1 MIPVLLLLYLKKNR
15 KLLISKLRALL
26 PNLLSMLTFPP
37 LLIICMTAG
46 KVMPAQTRQYQYEVK
61 KGGDRIGEIVITH
74 TVSGAVNSLQLVSD
88 IRYRFILLFTAKSR
102 EEVIFSN
109 GIMTYSSIYREQNG
123 DKKFDTKTRKAS
135 SNYIIEKGSG
145 IKTDLDIP
153 EINYQ
158 TICLYIMEPVGRRQ
172 VYVDKYQQLV
182 SIHKMAAHH
191 YKIIFPDGDYNEYF
205 YENGICCK
213 VKVTTTYFN
222 AELKLK
228 KIS

>member
-135 SNYIIEKGSG
+135 SNYIIEKGWPPAG
-145 IKTDLDIP
+145 V
-153 EINYQ
+153 
-158 TICLYIMEPVGRRQ
+158 C
-172 VYVDKYQQLV
+172 
-182 SIHKMAAHH
+182 
-191 YKIIFPDGDYNEYF
+191 
-205 YENGICCK
+205 
-213 VKVTTTYFN
+213 
-222 AELKLK
+222 
-228 KIS
+228 